1 MDERFCEHHPED
13 VFCAAAQTF
22 AECHLACTDCGGRKH
37 DQEVIKHGRE
47 QKREGYEGQHEC
59 HIPLSF
65 ILFMEFHEWLYR
77 KFHFISGCPQLVHRH
92 VLVHEAREAVFDFA
106 RVNAFLQ
113 FYESFIAVVAYHV
126 FRTVVHEM
134 PDARH
139 GDYHVQPVR

>member
-1 MDERFCEHHPED
+1 MDERLCEHHPED

-37 DQEVIKHGRE
+37 DQEVIQHGRE

-65 ILFMEFHEWLYR
+65 ILFMKFHEWLYR

-92 VLVHEAREAVFDFA
+92 MFVHEARKSVFDFA

-113 FYESFIAVVAYHV
+113 FYESYIAVVAYHV
-126 FRTVVHEM
+126 F
-134 PDARH
+134 
-139 GDYHVQPVR
+139 